1 MNALLLDTCAT
12 IWLAEG
18 ETLSKD
24 ASSALSEAAETGTPV
39 LISPMSGWEIG
50 LLAARGRVSMS
61 VNPMA
66 WFERLLAIPGM
77 RLSDLSVRILIA
89 SSYLPG
95 SPPRDPVDRI
105 LISTAREHGYCLVTR
120 DKNLLAYAKQG
131 HMIALAC

>member
-24 ASSALSEAAETGTPV
+24 ALAALSEAAEMGKPV
-39 LISPMSGWEIG
+39 FVSPMSGWEIG
-50 LLAARGRVSMS
+50 LLAARGRISIS
-61 VNPMA
+61 VDPTA
-66 WFERLLAIPGM
+66 WFEQLLAIPGM
-77 RLSDLSVRILIA
+77 RLSDLSIRILVA

-105 LISTAREHGYCLVTR
+105 LISTAREHGYCLITR